1 MQIKNTL
8 LLANDIDFYRYYW
21 RSLHQTIINSNQ
33 NTILHHLHTPFSLR
47 ETATIKY

>member
-21 RSLHQTIINSNQ
+21 RLLHQSIIANKQ
-33 NTILHHLHTPFSLR
+33 NTILHHLHGQFSVR
-47 ETATIKY
+47 ETVNA